1 MNNKEFKSSER
12 ASGLANAERCFTL
25 PVVTGQYTA
34 PDIEV
39 IDIELSQNIL
49 QPSEGNAPSNFEGEE
64 W

>member
-12 ASGLANAERCFTL
+12 ASGLANAERGFTL
-25 PVVTGQYTA
+25 PVVAGQYTA

-39 IDIELSQNIL
+39 FDIELSQNVL
-49 QPSEGNAPSNFEGEE
+49 QTSGNAPSNFEGEE